1 MLRAGSIL
9 NGNLR
14 WFLAGMIFANIAGQ
28 MAYSMLSLYML
39 DLGASVAQVGIAFT
53 LASLVPT
60 VLQIFGGWLSDTI
73 GRLRVIALGSSIA
86 VFGYLIF
93 AFAPDWRWVLIGLS
107 VEYVSNSVVGPSF
120 GAYISEQSEEG
131 SRGRVFGLSSGI
143 YQTVTVIG
151 PALAGFL
158 AYRFGFQFMM
168 RVAFGFYLTATILRV
183 WMATN
188 ERFAPLKAAA
198 RPSLGDFKL
207 QLTAIFGLL
216 FAGGVL
222 TWIWVTDAVGDTSSS
237 LIGQLFPIY
246 LSNIGSLNVQQIGM
260 VNAAIGVTAIIA
272 APFAG
277 SLVDRISERAAIVTG
292 FILNGIGLITL
303 LNVHSLPGF
312 ILAMCFFGLG
322 SGSLMPAYNALIA
335 KVVPE
340 AKRGLAFGF
349 FGTTLGILSLPM
361 PWIGAQLWERISPR
375 APFWFSIAAV
385 LVSIPIAWF
394 KFKVQQPPP
403 VELDPSQ
410 ETPGP

>member
-1 MLRAGSIL
+1 MQNKSIINL
-9 NGNLR
+9 NLR

-28 MAYSMLSLYML
+28 MVYSMLSLYML
-39 DLGASVAQVGIAFT
+39 DLGASVAQVGMVFT
-53 LASLVPT
+53 LASLVPM

-93 AFAPDWRWVLIGLS
+93 AFAQNWQWVLIGLS

-120 GAYISEQSEEG
+120 GAYISEQSSEE

-158 AYRFGFQFMM
+158 AYRFGFQLMM

-188 ERFAPLKAAA
+188 ERFAPIKEASKPTL
-198 RPSLGDFKL
+198 SGFKGH
-207 QLTAIFGLL
+207 LTAIFALL
-216 FAGGVL
+216 LGGGIL
-222 TWIWVTDAVGDTSSS
+222 TWIWITDAVGDTSYN

-246 LSNIGSLNVQQIGM
+246 LSDIGKLNVQQIGI
-260 VNAAIGVTAIIA
+260 VNAAIGITAIIA
-272 APFAG
+272 APLAG
-277 SLVDRISERAAIVTG
+277 SLVDKFSERAAIVTG
-292 FILNGIGLITL
+292 FGLNGLGLFTL
-303 LNVHSLPGF
+303 LNSINFTGF
-312 ILAMCFFGLG
+312 IFAMCFFGLG
-322 SGSLMPAYNALIA
+322 AGALMPAYESLIS

-340 AKRGLAFGF
+340 TKRGMAFGF

-361 PWIGAQLWERISPR
+361 PWIGAQLWERFSPR
-375 APFWFSIAAV
+375 TPFWFAVAANII
-385 LVSIPIAWF
+385 SIPIAWF
-394 KFKVQQPPP
+394 KFKL
-403 VELDPSQ
+403 LDSKPS
-410 ETPGP
+410 EISSD